1 MIAKLKLKGID
12 GRAPP
17 EVDSYCRGGR
27 TFYKLELY
35 SDFFLLYRTINST
48 LSTSFLYRIMIIK
61 LKFRK
66 SFLFLT
72 TFTMFPDKSFRTCA
86 SILIDT
92 IHARGTV
99 GTIVRETIVDL
110 CKTGYQRNYAIGC
123 LVLPSCKLY
132 PS

>member
-12 GRAPP
+12 GRASP

-35 SDFFLLYRTINST
+35 SDFFLLYRTINSM
-48 LSTSFLYRIMIIK
+48 LSTPFLYRIMIIK

-72 TFTMFPDKSFRTCA
+72 TFTMFPGKSFRTCA